1 MNPQIRTLIVNA
13 GMYIGSLRTNLGFA
27 YQAEILQ
34 RIAGWKVNSV
44 VLQRLEDK
52 WKLSRTIL
60 TKKLKQKEVA
70 RARNTANLVCNKTSS
85 VKRKQQEELE
95 YTDSKTAAKNLG
107 KSILKETNKKI
118 N

>member
-34 RIAGWKVNSV
+34 RIADWKVNSV

-107 KSILKETNKKI
+107 KSILKETNKKTD
-118 N
+118 